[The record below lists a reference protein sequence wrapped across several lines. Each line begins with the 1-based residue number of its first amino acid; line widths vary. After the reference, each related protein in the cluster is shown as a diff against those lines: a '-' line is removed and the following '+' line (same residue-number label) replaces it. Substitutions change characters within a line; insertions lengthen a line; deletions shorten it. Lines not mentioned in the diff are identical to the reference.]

1 MSIYKDREFSLTK
14 GRFPKYKQEVAMGL
28 GIVYIQYYSYS
39 STFGKQLRE
48 NPLQSLQRW
57 VRSPMSTIRKWYI
70 KYPQQIR
77 SRGRI

>member
-1 MSIYKDREFSLTK
+1 MSIQKDRKKSLAV
-14 GRFPKYKQEVAMGL
+14 GRFGKYKQELTMGL
-28 GIVYIQYYSYS
+28 GIVYVQYYSYS

-48 NPLQSLQRW
+48 NPLQSVQRW
-57 VRSPMSTIRKWYI
+57 VRSPMSVIRKWYI